1 MDFEFL
7 IRLSATTSSWQRRMM
22 MDLGLKGRK
31 ALITGSTKG
40 IGRAIADLLADEG
53 ANVAICS
60 RHEDEV
66 AAAVGALAA
75 KGVQATGR
83 ALDVSDGA
91 ALTSWV
97 TEAAEELGG
106 LDILVANVSALAI
119 EGTEASWRQGFEV
132 DMMHTVRAVQASMP
146 YLEQSDAASI
156 VIISSVSGVEIDFA
170 AGPYGVFKAALI
182 NYAKGLSCQLA
193 AKGIRVNAVS
203 PGNTYFAGGVWNH
216 IEENMPELFRQA
228 LSLNKTGRM
237 ATPQEVATA
246 TVFLASPIATFITGT
261 NLLVDGALTN
271 RVQY

>member
-1 MDFEFL
+1 
-7 IRLSATTSSWQRRMM
+7 

-31 ALITGSTKG
+31 ALITGGTKG

-53 ANVAICS
+53 THVAICS
-60 RHEDEV
+60 RHQDEV
-66 AAAVGALAA
+66 MAAVRALST

-83 ALDVSDGA
+83 ALDVSDGP

-97 TEAAEELGG
+97 RDAADELGG

-119 EGTEASWRQGFEV
+119 EATEESWRQEFEI

-216 IEENMPELFRQA
+216 IEENMPDLFRQA

-246 TVFLASPIATFITGT
+246 TVFLASPVATFITGT

>member
-1 MDFEFL
+1 
-7 IRLSATTSSWQRRMM
+7 

-53 ANVAICS
+53 ANVAICA
-60 RHEDEV
+60 RHETDV
-66 AAAVGALAA
+66 LAAVEALAA
-75 KGVQATGR
+75 KGVQATGH
-83 ALDVSDGA
+83 ALDVGDGP

-97 TEAAEELGG
+97 ADAAQELGG

-119 EGTEASWRQGFEV
+119 EGTEESWRKGFEV
-132 DMMHTVRAVQASMP
+132 DMMHTVHAVEAAMP

-170 AGPYGVFKAALI
+170 AGPYGVFKGALI
-182 NYAKGLSCQLA
+182 HYAKGLSCQLA

-203 PGNTYFAGGVWNH
+203 PGNTYFEGGVWH
-216 IEENMPELFRQA
+216 QIERNMPELFNHA

-246 TVFLASPIATFITGT
+246 SVFLASPVATFITGT
-261 NLLVDGALTN
+261 NLVVDGALTN

>member
-1 MDFEFL
+1 
-7 IRLSATTSSWQRRMM
+7 

-53 ANVAICS
+53 ANVAICA
-60 RHEDEV
+60 RHEADVV
-66 AAAVGALAA
+66 AAVEALAA

-83 ALDVSDGA
+83 ALDVSDGP

-97 TEAAEELGG
+97 VDAAHELGG

-119 EGTEASWRQGFEV
+119 EGTEESWRKGFEV
-132 DMMHTVRAVQASMP
+132 DMMHTVHAVEAAMP

-170 AGPYGVFKAALI
+170 AGPYGVFKGALI

-203 PGNTYFAGGVWNH
+203 PGNTYFEGGVWH
-216 IEENMPELFRQA
+216 QIEQNMPELFNHA

-246 TVFLASPIATFITGT
+246 AVFLASPVATFITGT

>member
-1 MDFEFL
+1 
-7 IRLSATTSSWQRRMM
+7 

-53 ANVAICS
+53 SDVAICS

-66 AAAVGALAA
+66 AGAVGALAA
-75 KGVQATGR
+75 KGVHATGR
-83 ALDVSDGA
+83 ALDVSDGP
-91 ALTSWV
+91 ALKSWV
-97 TEAAEELGG
+97 TDAAEELGG

-119 EGTEASWRQGFEV
+119 EGTEESWRKGFEV
-132 DMMHTVRAVQASMP
+132 DMMHTVRAVEASMP
-146 YLEQSDAASI
+146 YLEQSDTASI
-156 VIISSVSGVEIDFA
+156 TIISSVSGVEIDFA

-216 IEENMPELFRQA
+216 IEENMPDLFSHA

-246 TVFLASPIATFITGT
+246 TVFLASPVATFITGT